1 MNFDGTK
8 VGENKKRSNKN
19 ALQRVLDYHLEP
31 KAPVFRCF
39 QNQNALQTV
48 NNCNAIS
55 QKKRYANLQ

>member
-8 VGENKKRSNKN
+8 VGENKKRNNKK

-31 KAPVFRCF
+31 KTHIFGRF